1 MFELAEQLKKVS
13 TKQLESA
20 VAESIGKASGAK
32 CAVSISAVDYE
43 STQLSVEIT
52 LRLSDPFE

>member
-13 TKQLESA
+13 TQQLESA
-20 VAESIGKASGAK
+20 VAESISKAAGAK

-43 STQLSVEIT
+43 SAQLSVEIT
-52 LRLSDPFE
+52 LRLSEIFE